1 MGPGPH
7 GVRVASLEDPHGG
20 DSTPER
26 PHESGFWPRMF
37 CRVERALLEVRG
49 PCVPWASCAAQAT
62 AAALLASCGSSLAR
76 WSRLSTA
83 WAARG
88 LMPCERWWACALTL
102 AAVARV
108 SHLASAVRK
117 SSSCDARGGRS
128 AVGAVGRRR
137 AGARSRWG
145 AVAVG
150 WGWGAAG
157 ARQWARRRARLGR
170 ERVWHG
176 ESRGRAHERGARG
189 SGRVWQLTTG
199 PNPNPNPN
207 PKPD

>member
-128 AVGAVGRRR
+128 AVGAVGRGR

-145 AVAVG
+145 GAGARLG
-150 WGWGAAG
+150 RGWGAAVGAAASAAG
-157 ARQWARRRARLGR
+157 ARTCLARRVKGQGARAR
-170 ERVWHG
+170 
-176 ESRGRAHERGARG
+176 GAG
-189 SGRVWQLTTG
+189 KWAGVATDNW
-199 PNPNPNPN
+199 P
-207 PKPD
+207 

>member
-145 AVAVG
+145 GAGARLG
-150 WGWGAAG
+150 WGWGAAVGAAASAAG
-157 ARQWARRRARLGR
+157 ARTCLARRVKGQGARAR
-170 ERVWHG
+170 
-176 ESRGRAHERGARG
+176 GAG
-189 SGRVWQLTTG
+189 KWAGVATDNW
-199 PNPNPNPN
+199 P
-207 PKPD
+207 

>member
-20 DSTPER
+20 DSTPAR

-145 AVAVG
+145 
-150 WGWGAAG
+150 GAG
-157 ARQWARRRARLGR
+157 ARLGR
-170 ERVWHG
+170 
-176 ESRGRAHERGARG
+176 G
-189 SGRVWQLTTG
+189 SGRGGERGWGANVSGTESQGAGRTSAG
-199 PNPNPNPN
+199 RGEVGGCGN
-207 PKPD
+207 